1 MNKKSKIVITVTLI
15 ITILI
20 QIFIPSFLLIHHYT
34 LITNTLA
41 TETEYRFQLDRIYI
55 DYNNSGVVTA
65 SSVTGLTFEIYDV
78 YSLHNEKFTAAVNEN
93 GIAVVKEIEGIPRND
108 SWFNY
113 KYYANSTFHPPENL
127 TVEKD
132 VNVMKTIT
140 DIHRQYN
147 WFNRNDPDREYAYVT
162 AKIYKGM
169 FIPTA
174 IYFRDQK
181 IITINAY

>member
-34 LITNTLA
+34 LIKNTLA
-41 TETEYRFQLDRIYI
+41 TETEYRFQLNRIYI
-55 DYNNSGVVTA
+55 DYKNSGVVTA

-78 YSLHNEKFTAAVNEN
+78 YSLNNEKFTVRVNEN
-93 GIAVVKEIEGIPRND
+93 GIAEVKTIEEKPNTD
-108 SWFNY
+108 TWFSY
-113 KYYANSTFHPPENL
+113 KYYAKSNYYTDEKISFTKDIDTEST
-127 TVEKD
+127 
-132 VNVMKTIT
+132 IR
-140 DIHRQYN
+140 DIHKAYN

-181 IITINAY
+181 IITINEY

>member
-34 LITNTLA
+34 LIKNTLA
-41 TETEYRFQLDRIYI
+41 TETEYCFQLNRIYI
-55 DYNNSGVVTA
+55 DYMNSGAVTA

-78 YSLHNEKFTAAVNEN
+78 YSLNNEKFTVTVNEN
-93 GIAVVKEIEGIPRND
+93 GIADIKEIEGKPQTYT
-108 SWFNY
+108 WFNY
-113 KYYANSTFHPPENL
+113 KYYAKSTFHPAENL

-147 WFNRNDPDREYAYVT
+147 WFNRNDPNREYAYVT

-181 IITINAY
+181 IITINEY